1 MAIKK
6 ILTDLELDGK
16 IGIGLAPVNYIDMDV
31 TNVANDSTV
40 GLNLDVSKEN
50 TSGAG
55 FASNVYGIKSY
66 AKGNSSEAIVNIGGT
81 WSKAEHLGS
90 GTTYYITGGTNRAYH
105 TGTGNS
111 DAIAGIFAEG
121 KVGGTGV
128 GSHVHVVG
136 INNRA
141 VLDNANAT
149 VQYLQGQHC
158 TVELGDGEIT
168 GNMTAL
174 LLDADYTGTGTI
186 SGDFEYLSIMADE
199 NLPAVGGTARAIRSL
214 SVLPSELAGSIQV
227 AGLSDSAITE
237 HADNASAIVAGL
249 PIGTHYRTGDLLK
262 IVH

>member
-1 MAIKK
+1 MAYTNTNTERSIKN
-6 ILTDLELDGK
+6 INGDVEVISVNVQNDET
-16 IGIGLAPVNYIDMDV
+16 IGINTEV
-31 TNVANDSTV
+31 T
-40 GLNLDVSKEN
+40 KEN

-55 FASNVYGIKSY
+55 FASNVYGVKAYSK
-66 AKGNSSEAIVNIGGT
+66 ANSTETIVNIGGT
-81 WSKAEHLGS
+81 WSKAEQIGS
-90 GTTYYITGGTNRAYH
+90 GRTYYITGATNRGYH
-105 TGTGNS
+105 SGSGDSDSVTASFSEAKISGTG
-111 DAIAGIFAEG
+111 AGNHSYLIG
-121 KVGGTGV
+121 Q
-128 GSHVHVVG
+128 
-136 INNRA
+136 NN
-141 VLDNANAT
+141 VSKLDNANAS
-149 VQYLQGQHC
+149 VSFLQGMHC
-158 TVELGDGEIT
+158 TVQLGDGDIT